1 MERQYKKIT
10 ITICDEDSSVIT
22 ALSTADMEEDW
33 ADLEPCE
40 ATPVDVAES
49 ILEEVKRLLNTPHF
63 KAPAD
68 QE

>member
-22 ALSTADMEEDW
+22 ALSTADLEAAMEI
-33 ADLEPCE
+33 EPCE